1 MAIDKQKQAENF
13 FKRLKGAH
21 KQLSDKFAPK
31 EQLDHLGAL
40 INQYG
45 ENIGGGDN
53 SQWREFYPSYQIAR
67 RETSL
72 LKQFPPKING
82 IGVFANSLD
91 MVANMAW
98 ALQLISPPASDQIL
112 KEIWELAGEIASSF
126 DVTIKYE

>member
-13 FKRLKGAH
+13 FERLKGAH

-53 SQWREFYPSYQIAR
+53 SQWREFYPSYQVSKG
-67 RETSL
+67 ETNL

-82 IGVFANSLD
+82 IGVFAQNLG
-91 MVANMAW
+91 MIVTMAW
-98 ALQLISPPASDQIL
+98 YLQLMSPPASDAIL
-112 KEIWELAGEIASSF
+112 KEIWELAGEIASGF
-126 DVTIKYE
+126 DVQVKFD